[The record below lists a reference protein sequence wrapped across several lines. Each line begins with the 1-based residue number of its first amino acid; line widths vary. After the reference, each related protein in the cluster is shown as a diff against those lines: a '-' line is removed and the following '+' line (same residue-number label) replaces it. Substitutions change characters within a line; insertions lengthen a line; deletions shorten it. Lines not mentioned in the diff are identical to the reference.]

1 MPREVHGGEV
11 GKLEV
16 ERTAC
21 RPAAV
26 VGKLL
31 QAQFVGPYLN
41 AARIARIV
49 AHANHDGAHL
59 AERGVAHHADLVG
72 GAVGIVFRIKLRVGD
87 QPERLLPVAVALGGG
102 KDGEVYVEHIFLR
115 PHDARTGIGVGIKPV
130 GGDFQG
136 NFVFVEIIL
145 VVSAK
150 AQEEAYLPVL
160 HGRFA
165 GEAVGVGEHLQVLVA
180 AEVERCVLVDG
191 ACIVGGQLLH
201 GDGQCLLVVLQHL
214 VLPGVDDAAD
224 AGRYD
229 VVDGLFLVVLLKA
242 HGRGAHRAAHVGRL
256 AGVEALVVGAPLG
269 VHEVERGEAQ
279 HDGIFKVRH
288 IHTHEANAREVGD
301 AAHVLLVFLHG
312 NAEQIPH
319 RLLGNAV
326 AGGDARDALV
336 GDVVAAHVH
345 CLGRDAH
352 AVLVILFVFVERE
365 VLVDILH
372 VGRCLVGRAVTL
384 GRVVG
389 VYGVAVGI
397 IYIFVSVE
405 NRKLPLVVVRAAEI
419 MILVGRGGVVNILKG
434 IGFYNSLHL

>member
-1 MPREVHGGEV
+1 MAREVHGGEV

-87 QPERLLPVAVALGGG
+87 QSERFLPVAVALGGG

-229 VVDGLFLVVLLKA
+229 VVDGLFLVVLLKT
-242 HGRGAHRAAHVGRL
+242 HG
-256 AGVEALVVGAPLG
+256 
-269 VHEVERGEAQ
+269 
-279 HDGIFKVRH
+279 
-288 IHTHEANAREVGD
+288 
-301 AAHVLLVFLHG
+301 
-312 NAEQIPH
+312 
-319 RLLGNAV
+319 
-326 AGGDARDALV
+326 
-336 GDVVAAHVH
+336 
-345 CLGRDAH
+345 
-352 AVLVILFVFVERE
+352 
-365 VLVDILH
+365 
-372 VGRCLVGRAVTL
+372 
-384 GRVVG
+384 
-389 VYGVAVGI
+389 
-397 IYIFVSVE
+397 
-405 NRKLPLVVVRAAEI
+405 
-419 MILVGRGGVVNILKG
+419 
-434 IGFYNSLHL
+434 